1 MAGAP
6 MQDQPDS
13 DRDWFEDF
21 LERWANPKRIYRGWW
36 IVLVG
41 FFLLAVVTRLQGG
54 FYDNLKWDYPSKGID
69 WFPGE
74 FDRYVLAGVA
84 LVLAPVIG
92 YVVDRRGALVVVIP
106 MMIGSTILFAA
117 AVLREETWLIHLS
130 WLVTMGVIGG
140 VLLIVFVKVVTA
152 RFKRHRA
159 KALAVLVAGV
169 ILAPALPFPNIHRI
183 GYWLFYDFTRG
194 GWPAPGPLNLTDAA
208 VYLAIGSIPAFFVLR
223 GAARHRAT
231 TSGEGLLVVIDT
243 DEVTEQ
249 ETPPPPIHRQGLPLR
264 SVLLDRSYL
273 LLLAACACQA
283 GTLSVLPFMFGI
295 AYTTYHVPYA
305 PMHLS
310 VSMWPLMNSP
320 QMGIVLPGAVAL
332 FLTGVLADHSGSR
345 KALLI
350 SIALQPVCFLAA
362 AIPIDGWSDVCFG
375 IATGIGVGSLSA
387 ATLALLS
394 EYWGWKNLG
403 VTLGIIASA
412 MLAGHLLAY
421 TPLVSSIHNA
431 DALISYLL
439 LPLVVLLLLALALA
453 LILLMKRPQSAVPN
467 PPMAEAETQVA
478 TS

>member
-21 LERWANPKRIYRGWW
+21 LKRWTNPKHVYRGWW
-36 IVLVG
+36 VVLVG

-54 FYDNLKWDYPSKGID
+54 FYDNLQWDYSSRGID

-84 LVLAPVIG
+84 LVLAPLIG
-92 YVVDRRGALVVVIP
+92 YVVDRLGALVIVIP
-106 MMIGSTILFAA
+106 TMIGSTTLFAA
-117 AVLREETWLIHLS
+117 AVLREENWLIHLS

-140 VLLIVFVKVVTA
+140 ILLIVFAKVVTA

-159 KALAVLVAGV
+159 KAIAVLVAGV
-169 ILAPALPFPNIHRI
+169 VLAPALPLPNIHRI
-183 GYWLFYDFTRG
+183 GYWFFPYDFNRG
-194 GWPAPGPLNLTDAA
+194 VWPAPGSLNLTDAA

-249 ETPPPPIHRQGLPLR
+249 ETPPPPIQGEGMPLR
-264 SVLLDRSYL
+264 SILLDRSYL

-283 GTLSVLPFMFGI
+283 STLFVLPAFGI
-295 AYTTYHVPYA
+295 AYTSYHMAYA
-305 PMHLS
+305 PVHLS
-310 VSMWPLMNSP
+310 LSMWPLMDSP
-320 QMGIVLPGAVAL
+320 RLEFILPGAVAL
-332 FLTGVLADHSGSR
+332 FLIGVLADRYGSR
-345 KALLI
+345 KALLV
-350 SIALQPVCFLAA
+350 SITLQPVFLLAG
-362 AIPIDGWSDVCFG
+362 AIPNDVWSDACLG
-375 IATGIGVGSLSA
+375 IVTGTGVGALSA

-394 EYWGWKNLG
+394 EYWGLRNFGL
-403 VTLGIIASA
+403 TLGILASA
-412 MLAGHLLAY
+412 TLIG
-421 TPLVSSIHNA
+421 
-431 DALISYLL
+431 ALIGAELLPHSIYERDPLIPYLA
-439 LPLVVLLLLALALA
+439 LPLVVLLLLAIAFV
-453 LILLMKRPQSAVPN
+453 LILLMKHPQAAVPN
-467 PPMAEAETQVA
+467 PPTAKAETQVA